1 MSGEESQETW
11 MHDNDGK
18 QKERRKE
25 RKKSVLKQ
33 AHTSHDT
40 GNVIF

>member
-18 QKERRKE
+18 QKERPRE
-25 RKKSVLKQ
+25 REKKRFK